1 MNEEKKNK
9 FENLTENIFIF
20 MLFLFPCTLIG
31 SILGFID
38 DDDQFSENLFS
49 VGFYLG
55 IMKALV
61 YLSLLFLIIFGC
73 LIFSSYNIEILLKN
87 PVTYAIGIDT
97 LGSFLIFPITYG
109 LGKVTRKISNVL
121 SKVTKS
127 VVSNLK
133 KKHIKS
139 IEIKKEKERIAA
151 KDYLFNPEDMKVINK
166 EEVKEKSHLEQ
177 IQKEL
182 NDCKKYKEE
191 LTIPITSAL
200 EEDKVLGLK

>member
-9 FENLTENIFIF
+9 FDNLTENIFIF
-20 MLFLFPCTLIG
+20 MLYLFPCTLIG
-31 SILGFID
+31 LILGFI

-55 IMKALV
+55 IMKFLV
-61 YLSLLFLIIFGC
+61 YSSLSFLIILCC

-97 LGSFLIFPITYG
+97 LGSFLIVPITYG

-121 SKVTKS
+121 SKVIKS
-127 VVSNLK
+127 AVSNLK
-133 KKHIKS
+133 KKHNKS

-166 EEVKEKSHLEQ
+166 EEIKEKSHLEQ

-182 NDCKKYKEE
+182 NDCRKYKEE